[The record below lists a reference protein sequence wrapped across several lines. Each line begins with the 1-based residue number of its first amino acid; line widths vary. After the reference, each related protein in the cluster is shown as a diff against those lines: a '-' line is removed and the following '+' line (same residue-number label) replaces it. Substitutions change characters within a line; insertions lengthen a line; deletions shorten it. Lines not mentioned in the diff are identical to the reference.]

1 MTIEHGKLDL
11 QTACSDA
18 EAGTLLLPNFQRG
31 FVWKPDMQA
40 NLVAS
45 VLLDIPSGALLLIR
59 GEQDNFNCRSI
70 GSRNPFVVHES
81 SFPCRFLLDG
91 QQRLTTL
98 RQVYGDP
105 FAQSWNEVWDASPP
119 NLRYRWTCRVKPH
132 SEDSGDDLFGY
143 TALEFGGLPPE
154 PELLVSGAVVPLPI
168 RKTKDLDQWFHPAF
182 LKEAGTEERHLQI
195 SLRAAHEG
203 LIPLWGILHDADDAR
218 SVAALTLRHIAT
230 SRREELLASYVDGN
244 LPDDLVAALR
254 NEARAGG
261 VQADEREMVQLA
273 LIERANQWRTRVLDA
288 LTRSRRYMF
297 STIDLH
303 RDELAKAVVVFES
316 INRGGQPLKVFDLIS
331 AKYASLDVQGRPL
344 ADQVI
349 DHLEAASNSVP
360 SALRSRADWSAR
372 EGILISDGSLTAPFT
387 NAFLQVLSCSDHVRR
402 NPAEGLSTLSV
413 TQIKKEMFLRLT
425 PSQIAEGWRPAVE
438 AVRDAWMFLQLRC
451 GVAGE
456 SSLRNKMLLLPL
468 AFAFSQVAPTKRN
481 RVFFNKVEYWYWAS
495 VLTNVYIANQN
506 ERAIQDSRDL
516 LLWLTKKSHENP
528 FKSRGDKA
536 LDVEQ
541 YSDKETLLRE
551 GEEFVGADVD
561 TYLLQFVTAQGA
573 MDPLTAEP
581 LLVWKQEVHDHHL
594 IPLGSAT
601 SVGQSS
607 SEIRRGN
614 SELARLLNSPL
625 NRAYILADSNL
636 QISDKPL
643 HQYLQDIQPVAQASL
658 FLPAETI
665 AELGGA
671 SSVEAA
677 RRVMGERFNRL
688 RAAVTNHLTQLST

>member
-31 FVWKPDMQA
+31 FVWKADMQA

-70 GSRNPFVVHES
+70 GSRNPFVVKER

-105 FAQSWNEVWDASPP
+105 FAESWNDVWDASPP
-119 NLRYRWTCRVKPH
+119 TLRFRWVCRVKPH
-132 SEDSGDDLFGY
+132 SEDSGDDLFGFN
-143 TALEFGGLPPE
+143 ALEFSALPPE
-154 PELLVSGAVVPLPI
+154 PELLVSGALVPLPI
-168 RKTKDLDQWFHPAF
+168 RKTKDLDRWFHPAF
-182 LKEAGTEERHLQI
+182 LKDAGTEERRLQI
-195 SLRAAHEG
+195 SLQAAHEG
-203 LIPLWGILHDADDAR
+203 LVPLWGILDEPNDAR
-218 SVAALTLRHIAT
+218 SVAALTLRRIAE
-230 SRREELLASYVDGN
+230 SRLEELLASYADGN
-244 LPDDLVAALR
+244 MPDDLIEALKT
-254 NEARAGG
+254 EARAGG
-261 VQADEREMVQLA
+261 VQANEQDMVHRALTERT
-273 LIERANQWRTRVLDA
+273 NQWRTRVLDT

-331 AKYASLDVQGRPL
+331 AKYASLDVQVKPL

-349 DHLEAASNSVP
+349 DHLEAAANSVP
-360 SALRSRADWSAR
+360 SALRPRADWSAR
-372 EGILISDGSLTAPFT
+372 EGILINDGSLTAPFT

-402 NPAEGLSTLSV
+402 NSSEGLSSLSV
-413 TQIKKEMFLRLT
+413 SQIKKEMFLRLT
-425 PSQIAEGWRPAVE
+425 PNQIAEGWRPAAE

-468 AFAFSQVAPTKRN
+468 AFVHNQIATSKRN
-481 RVFFNKVEYWYWAS
+481 RVFFNKIEYWYWAS
-495 VLTNVYIANQN
+495 VLTNAYSANQN
-506 ERAIQDSRDL
+506 ERAIHDSRDL
-516 LLWLTKKSHENP
+516 LLWITSKGSDNP

-573 MDPLTAEP
+573 RDPLTAEP
-581 LLVWKQEVHDHHL
+581 LLVWKQEIQDHHL

-643 HQYLQDIQPVAQASL
+643 HQYLQDIQPVVQASL
-658 FLPAETI
+658 FLPAEVI
-665 AELGGA
+665 VESGGFT
-671 SSVEAA
+671 SVEAA

-688 RAAVTNHLTQLST
+688 RSAITNHLAQLST

>member
-18 EAGTLLLPNFQRG
+18 EAATLLLPNFQRG
-31 FVWKPDMQA
+31 FVWKTDMQA
-40 NLVAS
+40 SLVAS

-70 GSRNPFVVHES
+70 GSRNPFVLQER

-105 FAQSWNEVWDASPP
+105 FAQSWNEVWDACPP
-119 NLRYRWTCRVKPH
+119 TLRYRWACRVKPH
-132 SEDSGDDLFGY
+132 SEDSGDDLFGFI
-143 TALEFGGLPPE
+143 ALEFTALPPE
-154 PELLVSGAVVPLPI
+154 PELLVSGAVVPIPI

-182 LKEAGTEERHLQI
+182 LKDAGTEERQLQI

-203 LIPLWGILHDADDAR
+203 LIPLWGILDDANDAR
-218 SVAALTLRHIAT
+218 SVAALTLRHIAN
-230 SRREELLASYVDGN
+230 SRLEELLASYVDGN
-244 LPDDLVAALR
+244 LPDDLVADLVT
-254 NEARAGG
+254 EARVGG
-261 VQADEREMVQLA
+261 VQADEQEMVQRGLT
-273 LIERANQWRTRVLDA
+273 ERANQWRTRVLDT

-316 INRGGQPLKVFDLIS
+316 INRGGQPLKIFDLIS
-331 AKYASLDVQGRPL
+331 AKYASLDVQVKPL

-349 DHLEAASNSVP
+349 DHLEATSNSVP
-360 SALRSRADWSAR
+360 SALRPHADWSAP
-372 EGILISDGSLTAPFT
+372 EGILISDVSLTAAFT

-402 NPAEGLSTLSV
+402 NPSGGLSTLSV
-413 TQIKKEMFLRLT
+413 SQIKKEMFLRLT

-438 AVRDAWMFLQLRC
+438 AVRDAWMFLQIRC
-451 GVAGE
+451 GVPSE

-468 AFAFSQVAPTKRN
+468 AFACSQVARSKRN
-481 RVFFNKVEYWYWAS
+481 RVFFNKMEYWYWAS
-495 VLTNVYIANQN
+495 VLTNAYSANQN

-516 LLWLTKKSHENP
+516 LLWLTKRGNDNP

-561 TYLLQFVTAQGA
+561 TYLLQYVTARGA
-573 MDPLTAEP
+573 RDPLTSEP
-581 LLVWKQEVHDHHL
+581 LLVWKHEVQDHHL

-625 NRAYILADSNL
+625 NRAYILADSNR

-643 HQYLQDIQPVAQASL
+643 QQYLQDIKLTAQASL

-665 AELGGA
+665 DELGGT
-671 SSVEAA
+671 SSVGAA
-677 RRVMGERFNRL
+677 RRVMGERFHRL
-688 RAAVTNHLTQLST
+688 RSDVTNHLTQLAS